1 MAVRKESELEA
12 AMYSGAPCGLMADT
26 SASAQPL
33 VRMMKLQA

>member
-12 AMYSGAPCGLMADT
+12 ATYSGSPCGLMADT